1 MAGFIFA
8 VAKDK
13 WKAFCAENLE
23 KGFFTPYTESLA
35 GNDMTPSKRK
45 SRSKVL
51 AAIFGDFISMHPG
64 DNIYFL
70 SNRKIYGI
78 GETVKVG
85 SLDCKYDNYPNA
97 SALLP
102 SHRVA
107 KRDYL
112 TTCDTRARWVFFFKP
127 SPYFFNMGADM
138 DDILRYRPQAF
149 KVLRAFEGLSFIK
162 IGDEENQALREYIS
176 LVNEPAY
183 DCIEERVFSFDDAV
197 QKRCASANLSAY
209 RMDINKAL
217 SAPGNREYVTSEM
230 FLESA
235 LLQQISREDA
245 EVIGHWDYLT
255 HQLIASPFKPL
266 KYIDKIDVFGYRF
279 SEHYRR
285 EPKLITKYLLVELKK
300 DTINRTAVEQTMQ
313 YVDWICHE
321 YASGDY
327 SKIEAYIVGKR
338 AVHNI
343 GKIMEDVC
351 QRSFIVE
358 THPAKSQK
366 WCDLKLVKYFVDE
379 KVHFE
384 IFEL

>member
-13 WKAFCAENLE
+13 WKSFCAENLE
-23 KGFFTPYTESLA
+23 KGFFTPYTFSLA
-35 GNDMTPSKRK
+35 GTDMTPSRRK

-51 AAIFGDFISMHPG
+51 AATFGDFISMHPG

-70 SNRKIYGI
+70 SNRKLYGI
-78 GETVKVG
+78 GEAVKVG

-102 SHRVA
+102 RQRVA
-107 KRDYL
+107 KNDYL

-127 SPYFFNMGADM
+127 SPYFFNTGADM

-162 IGDEENQALREYIS
+162 IDDEENQALREYIS
-176 LVNEPAY
+176 LINEPAY
-183 DCIEERVFSFDDAV
+183 DCIEEHVFSFDNAV
-197 QKRCASANLSAY
+197 QKRYTSADLSAY

-217 SAPGNREYVTSEM
+217 SDSRNRGYVTSEM

-235 LLQQISREDA
+235 LLQELSTGHTG
-245 EVIGHWDYLT
+245 VMGHWDYLT

-279 SEHYRR
+279 SEHYQRV
-285 EPKLITKYLLVELKK
+285 PKLITKYLLVELKK
-300 DTINRTAVEQTMQ
+300 DLINRAAVEQTMQ
-313 YVDWICHE
+313 YVDWVCQE

-327 SKIEAYIVGKR
+327 SKIEAYIVGVR
-338 AVHNI
+338 TVRNI
-343 GKIMEDVC
+343 EKIMEDVC

-358 THPAKSQK
+358 THPAKSKK
-366 WCDLKLVKYFVDE
+366 WCDLRIVKYSVDKE
-379 KVHFE
+379 VQFE
-384 IFEL
+384 ILEL